1 MGSQGGLMDIFC
13 ENSISIS
20 FQKYKLKSNIDDL
33 RPNLFSCMKSKVI
46 EKVNN
51 LKLVAEINNV
61 FDNYQLAQPFF
72 MAN

>member
-1 MGSQGGLMDIFC
+1 
-13 ENSISIS
+13 
-20 FQKYKLKSNIDDL
+20 
-33 RPNLFSCMKSKVI
+33 MKSKVI

-72 MAN
+72 MEN

>member
-1 MGSQGGLMDIFC
+1 
-13 ENSISIS
+13 
-20 FQKYKLKSNIDDL
+20 
-33 RPNLFSCMKSKVI
+33 MKRKVI

-61 FDNYQLAQPFF
+61 FANYKLAQPFL